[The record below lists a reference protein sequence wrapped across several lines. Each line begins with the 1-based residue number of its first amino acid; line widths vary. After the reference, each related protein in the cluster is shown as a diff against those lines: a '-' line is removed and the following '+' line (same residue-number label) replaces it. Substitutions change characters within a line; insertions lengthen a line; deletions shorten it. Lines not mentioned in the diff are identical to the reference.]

1 MTIGKRHT
9 TLHFCK
15 PWQPGCE
22 NLVRI
27 LFEAERGELLW
38 VTLVKLNNI
47 RANYEFQE
55 GVLTL
60 FISLLKSPYV
70 SDAYRGRNGFSGGGR
85 GTFFYHKI
93 FRL

>member
-1 MTIGKRHT
+1 M
-9 TLHFCK
+9 
-15 PWQPGCE
+15 
-22 NLVRI
+22 
-27 LFEAERGELLW
+27 
-38 VTLVKLNNI
+38 KLNNI

-85 GTFFYHKI
+85 GTCFLYNILLDQSEVELIENLGQFS
-93 FRL
+93 FR

>member
-1 MTIGKRHT
+1 
-9 TLHFCK
+9 
-15 PWQPGCE
+15 
-22 NLVRI
+22 
-27 LFEAERGELLW
+27 
-38 VTLVKLNNI
+38 VKLNNI

-85 GTFFYHKI
+85 GIFSCVRYSILDI
-93 FRL
+93 FRQIRSRTHRKLREFSV

>member
-1 MTIGKRHT
+1 M
-9 TLHFCK
+9 
-15 PWQPGCE
+15 
-22 NLVRI
+22 
-27 LFEAERGELLW
+27 
-38 VTLVKLNNI
+38 KLNNI

-85 GTFFYHKI
+85 GTLPCKNI
-93 FRL
+93 FSSIRSRTHRKLSLELKNVDIDSLFAK

>member
-1 MTIGKRHT
+1 M
-9 TLHFCK
+9 
-15 PWQPGCE
+15 
-22 NLVRI
+22 
-27 LFEAERGELLW
+27 FEAERGELLW
-38 VTLVKLNNI
+38 VSLVKLNNI

-85 GTFFYHKI
+85 GTFFNIRCLDQKVE
-93 FRL
+93 LVESLA